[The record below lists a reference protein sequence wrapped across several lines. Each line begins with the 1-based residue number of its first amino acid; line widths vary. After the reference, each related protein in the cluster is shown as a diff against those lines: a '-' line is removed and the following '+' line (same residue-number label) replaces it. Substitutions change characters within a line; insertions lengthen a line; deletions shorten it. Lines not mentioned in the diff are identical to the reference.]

1 LEHFCGFQPYLSE
14 NHENM
19 KQQIVTPA
27 RSLTKETEELLNKQ
41 IVMEGKS
48 SAAYLSMASWCETKG
63 YETSAQ
69 FLYKHSEEERMHMLK
84 LIHYV
89 NTAGGHARQPE
100 ITGIKH
106 IFSSLREVFEEV
118 LHHELEVTKSI
129 NSIVDHCFQI
139 KDSATFNFLQWY
151 VMEQREEETLAR
163 RAVELFSLI
172 GEEGVGL
179 WMIDQEIGKLET
191 FAQKVAAP

>member
-1 LEHFCGFQPYLSE
+1 
-14 NHENM
+14 M
-19 KQQIVTPA
+19 KKQIITPA
-27 RSLTKETEELLNKQ
+27 RSITKETEDLLNNQ

-63 YETSAQ
+63 YDTSAA
-69 FLYKHSEEERMHMLK
+69 FLFKHSEEERMHMLK

-89 NTAGGHARQPE
+89 NTAGGHGLQPE

-106 IFSSLREVFEEV
+106 TFKSLREVFETV
-118 LHHELEVTKSI
+118 LDHELEVTKSI
-129 NSIVDHCFQI
+129 NRIVDHCFSI
-139 KDSATFNFLQWY
+139 KDFATFNFLQWY

-163 RAVELFSLI
+163 RAVELFNLI

-179 WMIDQEIGKLET
+179 WLIDQEIGKLE
-191 FAQKVAAP
+191 AYAERASGKP